1 MSNTPGEKKV
11 IEEILNG
18 NQKVLTTVYKNVYKH
33 MERYSLSMN
42 SSVLNAKEA
51 VQDAFEIFYRQILDG
66 NLDLSCS
73 VETYIISIAKRV
85 FLKQEINWNYQFQ
98 EQPGELDAEVAE
110 DEQEQLL
117 IEKTI
122 EEKKD
127 ELLQNTYR
135 LLPAECQQLLSL
147 TIEGYSAAEIARIM
161 KHSSVEHTRNKR
173 LKCKKYLIEKIKEN
187 PEYEKLRNANSK
199 DYELPV
205 RRNERSGENRL

>member
-33 MERYSLSMN
+33 MERFSVSMN

-66 NLDLSCS
+66 NLELSCS

-85 FLKQEINWNYQFQ
+85 FLKHEINWNYQFQ
-98 EQPGELDAEVAE
+98 EQESELDSLVPE

-127 ELLQNTYR
+127 ELFQKTYR
-135 LLPAECQQLLSL
+135 LLPPECQQLLSL
-147 TIEGYSAAEIARIM
+147 TIEGYTAAEIARM
-161 KHSSVEHTRNKR
+161 LNHSSVEHTRNKR
-173 LKCKKYLIEKIKEN
+173 MKCKKYLIEKIKEN
-187 PEYEKLRNANSK
+187 PDYEKLRNANPK
-199 DYELPV
+199 DFELPL
-205 RRNERSGENRL
+205 RRNERPGENKF